1 MELSHSINYLAVFV
15 AAIANM
21 VIGAVWFMPAVFGR
35 LWMRFTGLTS
45 ESIANTPHMWASY
58 LGSFLGSVLV
68 AYTVARIA
76 SYAAAESVTDAAIL
90 MLLIWGWPGARTAF
104 GRDPVGASPAGPVL
118 PGRGPLVRGPG
129 GDQRDSCAL
138 GLSPNSR

>member
-90 MLLIWGWPGARTAF
+90 MLLIWAGLVLVPLSDEALWERRPLGLFYLVGARWF
-104 GRDPVGASPAGPVL
+104 V
-118 PGRGPLVRGPG
+118 
-129 GDQRDSCAL
+129 AL
-138 GLSPNSR
+138 AVISAIVALWV

>member
-1 MELSHSINYLAVFV
+1 MELSHSVNYLAVLV

-35 LWMRFTGLTS
+35 HWMRFTGLTS
-45 ESIANTPHMWASY
+45 ESIENTPHMWASY

-68 AYTVARIA
+68 AYAVARIA

-90 MLLIWGWPGARTAF
+90 MLLIWAGLVLVPLSDEALWERRPLGLFYLVGARWFVSLA
-104 GRDPVGASPAGPVL
+104 VISAIV
-118 PGRGPLVRGPG
+118 
-129 GDQRDSCAL
+129 AL
-138 GLSPNSR
+138 WV